1 MEARN
6 RAVKNINSSTF
17 VVSLLCCLAFNRRVS
32 HTARNADSS
41 VKGSIGEAV
50 KRNSLS
56 ALSPKEHKAFQRE
69 R

>member
-17 VVSLLCCLAFNRRVS
+17 VVSLLCCLASTEEGV
-32 HTARNADSS
+32 TARNADSS